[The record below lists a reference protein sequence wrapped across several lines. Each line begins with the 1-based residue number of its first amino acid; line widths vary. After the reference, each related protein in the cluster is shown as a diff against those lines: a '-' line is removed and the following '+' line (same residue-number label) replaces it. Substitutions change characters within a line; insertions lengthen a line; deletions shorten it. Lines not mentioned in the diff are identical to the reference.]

1 MFITENQN
9 VAESILFLLSA
20 REALSYMVEESS
32 VDHKEELKNFLM
44 NEASDYEIMHMLMH
58 EEMPNEK
65 YDFANEVRLFSDL
78 KEQVLMNFNTIGK
91 YLGEG
96 AVTFINKVDTVY
108 PEFSSAAPILEF
120 QLETQDHV
128 LNEVFDKEG
137 VGIQKLVDYFTSGE
151 AAKNVSIAAKGL
163 LKSIG
168 KPAADALAAGN
179 KKLAMLKLT
188 NKGVD
193 TATANK
199 MFSIVGKKV
208 AHTKDAVAR
217 AASGA
222 DADALKHSVNKA
234 GILATIKAKAIAAAP
249 ALQKAVTSQ
258 AGMAVGGA
266 ALAALALYASVK
278 VYKRFMSKAAKSCAG
293 QSGSAKTMC
302 MKKYQHG
309 AIAAQVKDLGSA
321 MNACAKSKTPEK
333 CKVPI
338 QKKISKLQ
346 VKMQKMKANMA
357 A

>member
-20 REALSYMVEESS
+20 REALSYIVEESS

-44 NEASDYEIMHMLMH
+44 NEASDYEIMHMLIH

-78 KEQVLMNFNTIGK
+78 KEQVLMNFNTIGE

-120 QLETQDHV
+120 QLAVNKDS
-128 LNEVFDKEG
+128 LNEGTMDVIKGLADKEG
-137 VGIQKLVDYFTSGE
+137 VGVEKMVNKIKRL
-151 AAKNVSIAAKGL
+151 
-163 LKSIG
+163 
-168 KPAADALAAGN
+168 ADKEGVAFEKMVN
-179 KKLAMLKLT
+179 KVKTGFKASFKRPVT
-188 NKGVD
+188 GGV
-193 TATANK
+193 
-199 MFSIVGKKV
+199 
-208 AHTKDAVAR
+208 
-217 AASGA
+217 A
-222 DADALKHSVNKA
+222 DADTLRKASLGGADVDAQAGQVGAGKMAALMK
-234 GILATIKAKAIAAAP
+234 TIKDKAQSAGPAVAKFAMSP
-249 ALQKAVTSQ
+249 AGQ
-258 AGMAVGGA
+258 AVGGA
-266 ALAALALYASVK
+266 ALAALAIYVSVK

-293 QSGSAKTMC
+293 QSGGAKTMC
-302 MKKYQHG
+302 MKKHQHG

-346 VKMQKMKANMA
+346 VKMQKMKAKMA